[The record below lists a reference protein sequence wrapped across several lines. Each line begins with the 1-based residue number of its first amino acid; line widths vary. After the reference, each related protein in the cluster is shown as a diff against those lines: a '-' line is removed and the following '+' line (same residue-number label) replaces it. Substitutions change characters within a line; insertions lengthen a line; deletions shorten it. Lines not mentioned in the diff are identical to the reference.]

1 MINNLNYQLMCEIGL
16 EVDQEMRVVDQDLGN
31 VIMFKGKT
39 LKANIGGLRQ
49 PFIGRNDILFDPV
62 NNYKIMTT
70 IFAYYVQKLTN
81 MEGRYFNIFYPVQLQ
96 SGKTYAEIKE
106 DMKVI
111 RSGAYFNPCIAFI
124 DLVFRLNN
132 EEYDLSMYDSIPNQS
147 YK

>member
-1 MINNLNYQLMCEIGL
+1 MINNLTYQLMCEIGL
-16 EVDQEMRVVDQDLGN
+16 EVDQEMRLVDQDLGN

-39 LKANIGGLRQ
+39 LKVNLGGQRQ

-62 NNYKIMTT
+62 NNYKIMST

-81 MEGRYFNIFYPVQLQ
+81 LEGRYFNIFYAVPLP

-106 DMKVI
+106 NMKVI
-111 RSGAYFNPCIAFI
+111 RSGTYFNPCIAFI

-132 EEYDLSMYDSIPNQS
+132 EEYDLSAYDSIANQS